1 MLEFQDI
8 SIHFGSQ
15 EVLRN
20 VQLRINPG
28 EHVGIVGPNGAG
40 KSTLFGLITGEISP
54 YRGKCVVPNGHRIGY
69 VRQHLP
75 DAASQTPLVDFAC
88 EGVPEL
94 LKIEQRIHKIEHD
107 LHEAAGEERERLLRR
122 LGKLQSDFE
131 HLGGYN
137 IRSRAEATL
146 CGLGFRAEALHNPL
160 QSFSGGWRMRAELAR
175 ALVGHPDTL
184 LLDEPSNY
192 LDVPAVEWLQRF
204 LREFQGTLMLIS
216 HDRYLLKSL
225 TNITI
230 EVAGGLVTRYPGG
243 LAFYAEERERRH
255 RTFAAATRN
264 QDRKREQL
272 ERFITRFR
280 ATSTKAA
287 QVQSRIKELEK
298 LEAIDSPIVTRN
310 TASIRIAKP
319 PHCGA
324 EILRL
329 ENAGLTYDAN
339 HWVLRG
345 LDFRIERGDRIA
357 LVGYNGMGKTTLLRI
372 MAGQREPSEGRVVL
386 GHKVKIGYQSQE
398 FAETMSPERSVF
410 DIVAAQ
416 SAEASSGDVRSIL
429 GGFGFVGDAVSK
441 PSGVLSGGERIR
453 LAFARL
459 FVNPPNVL
467 LLDEPTT
474 HLDIDGRETLE
485 KALDDYA
492 GTVCFVSHD
501 IDFVRRIATR
511 IVALDE
517 TGVTRYAGGY
527 DYYLEKRNEGSPN
540 TTSARNNDATGGRGK
555 ENRRERAEQRKQ
567 RTKATRGL
575 KRQLAAT
582 EAEVDAL
589 EQERNTLA
597 ENLAQRA
604 EAVDFAEINKRL
616 QEIHSSLDRLTR
628 QWERIAYELEDVE
641 SQ

>member
-604 EAVDFAEINKRL
+604 DAVDFAEINKRL